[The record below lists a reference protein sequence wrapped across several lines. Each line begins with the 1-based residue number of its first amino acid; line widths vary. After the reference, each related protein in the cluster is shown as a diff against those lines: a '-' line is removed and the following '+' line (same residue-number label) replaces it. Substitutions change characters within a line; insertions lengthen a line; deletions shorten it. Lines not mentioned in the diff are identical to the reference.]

1 MTRSIVPHPT
11 NARALDE
18 NGVVVRGAEPAPA
31 TTVMRH
37 MVYGSGLT
45 RALDYVVLLHA
56 LFRLEENQAFTPKDI
71 WRDLQAEGV
80 RSAKNANELVG
91 RDAVYESFNRL
102 IAAKFI
108 RRMAVDGVPGRFGKV
123 RYELFRQ
130 PAYNPDYALAEEAG
144 QPQYDAHVPDT
155 SQPLPGTPD
164 ADKAGSKT
172 ARHTAS
178 RNAGYGL
185 AGSGVPG
192 SGPRRIPAGQ
202 TASGVPGSGSGH
214 PPTPPYREEED
225 SSSLKPSSIT
235 PGASAT
241 AVAAASEFLAELP
254 GRWACGRKSAA
265 ELAPLL
271 AEAAQ
276 EQGWKLSGDLVQQ
289 LTRRSQARRGAL
301 SVLRERIEDL
311 PRYRAA
317 RVDAGRV
324 PGQQL
329 ALEDSE
335 QGRSG
340 AVPLPEGVSTERVE
354 QAREFL
360 LTLTGPWALGPES
373 AVRLAPLL
381 AAKSQERGWE
391 FDNRLLT
398 QLMSNPA
405 GVNNYELVLEKHRI
419 TSLPFRRST
428 ASGQLRDTQDTRQK
442 AIDACG
448 TCDAYG
454 QFERDGAAVLCKHD
468 GPSAAATPQAAGP
481 HASSGT
487 SSAAAD
493 AAPAKESVD
502 RNLASLL
509 TSMRQPA
516 I

>member
-1 MTRSIVPHPT
+1 MTEETFFGHGWQPLTLTVLQAIWFLPASAEFNVGQLVNWFDALGWKSANGKPLGEDAVRRELKLIREAGYV
-11 NARALDE
+11 RAYRVKGE
-18 NGVVVRGAEPAPA
+18 NG
-31 TTVMRH
+31 
-37 MVYGSGLT
+37 
-45 RALDYVVLLHA
+45 
-56 LFRLEENQAFTPKDI
+56 
-71 WRDLQAEGV
+71 
-80 RSAKNANELVG
+80 
-91 RDAVYESFNRL
+91 
-102 IAAKFI
+102 
-108 RRMAVDGVPGRFGKV
+108 RMAGM
-123 RYELFRQ
+123 RYEISKRQ
-130 PAYNPDYALAEEAG
+130 MP
-144 QPQYDAHVPDT
+144 PQEQIGVVTEFEVKPQVGPHASNERT
-155 SQPLPGTPD
+155 WMLPGT
-164 ADKAGSKT
+164 DKAEIRRSVHVPPMT
-172 ARHTAS
+172 AHGDPPNMVDQAKPQATPCAS
-178 RNAGYGL
+178 NHGA
-185 AGSGVPG
+185 
-192 SGPRRIPAGQ
+192 
-202 TASGVPGSGSGH
+202 

-225 SSSLKPSSIT
+225 SSSLKSSSIT

-241 AVAAASEFLAELP
+241 AVAAAAEFLAELP

-271 AEAAQ
+271 AEAVQ
-276 EQGWKLSGDLVQQ
+276 EQDWKLSGDLVQQ

-317 RVDAGRV
+317 RVAAGRV

-335 QGRSG
+335 QGRSR
-340 AVPLPEGVSTERVE
+340 AVPLPEGVSTERVD
-354 QAREFL
+354 QARAFL

-391 FDNRLLT
+391 FDNRLLS

-405 GVNNYELVLEKHRI
+405 GVLNYELVLEKHRI

-428 ASGQLRDTQDTRQK
+428 ASGQPRDTQDTRQK

-468 GPSAAATPQAAGP
+468 EPSATSAPKGAGP
-481 HASSGT
+481 RASS
-487 SSAAAD
+487 SASPAAAD
-493 AAPAKESVD
+493 GAALPEAANRS
-502 RNLASLL
+502 LARLL